1 MDSLITASARALAK
15 AEDCRLGGLYCLRDD
30 SSRLGFDPHS
40 LSPQEINTAI
50 MGDPKQTTALT
61 GGSGRTCPASGT
73 PRSRPPVPHLRRP

>member
-40 LSPQEINTAI
+40 LSPHEINTAKSI
-50 MGDPKQTTALT
+50 WQSISWGC
-61 GGSGRTCPASGT
+61 SE
-73 PRSRPPVPHLRRP
+73 